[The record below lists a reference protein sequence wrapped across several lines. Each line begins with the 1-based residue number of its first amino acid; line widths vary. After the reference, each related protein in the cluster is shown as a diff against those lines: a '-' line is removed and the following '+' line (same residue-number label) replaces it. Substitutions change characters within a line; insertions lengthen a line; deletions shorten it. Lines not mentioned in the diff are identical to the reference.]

1 MMEIKK
7 AVFNTIGKVYG
18 RIDPK
23 GWCALRY
30 RLLMGKKLDW
40 NNPKDINEKIQW
52 LQYNSDTTEWSR
64 LADKYRVREYIKEC
78 GLESMLV
85 PLYGKWDKAE
95 DIDWDSL
102 PNKFVMKAN
111 NGCGDVLICKDKNEL
126 DIVSETKK
134 FQSLLAMK
142 FGRVSAQPHYLRIEP
157 CVIAEELLDIKTQP
171 NESKSLIDYKIW
183 CFDGE
188 PHCILVCSDRNAET
202 LLRAIYDLDWN
213 YRPECTTYNEHF
225 VRPNEPM
232 PKPKSLDQ
240 MLKAASIL
248 SKGFPEVRV
257 DFYDINGKPYFG
269 EMTFTAATGTMS
281 NYSQDFL
288 NELGSKV
295 DLSKAKPLNH

>member
-1 MMEIKK
+1 MAIIASLCLMLFGFAGK
-7 AVFNTIGKVYG
+7 A
-18 RIDPK
+18 
-23 GWCALRY
+23 
-30 RLLMGKKLDW
+30 
-40 NNPKDINEKIQW
+40 
-52 LQYNSDTTEWSR
+52 
-64 LADKYRVREYIKEC
+64 
-78 GLESMLV
+78 
-85 PLYGKWDKAE
+85 
-95 DIDWDSL
+95 
-102 PNKFVMKAN
+102 
-111 NGCGDVLICKDKNEL
+111 
-126 DIVSETKK
+126 
-134 FQSLLAMK
+134 
-142 FGRVSAQPHYLRIEP
+142 SAQFLPDVPDMKGKMIYGGNFGLGMSGNYLSLSIAPQVGYRIFSPWE
-157 CVIAEELLDIKTQP
+157 VGVRL
-171 NESKSLIDYKIW
+171 
-183 CFDGE
+183 
-188 PHCILVCSDRNAET
+188 
-202 LLRAIYDLDWN
+202 IYDLDWN